1 MSWSHKKVLPN
12 QFKNIDF
19 EFHIY
24 QKNGKKIG
32 SLIDLKINAKGK
44 FQAMI
49 MSLKKWILVDA

>member
-1 MSWSHKKVLPN
+1 MERK
-12 QFKNIDF
+12 
-19 EFHIY
+19 Y
-24 QKNGKKIG
+24 G